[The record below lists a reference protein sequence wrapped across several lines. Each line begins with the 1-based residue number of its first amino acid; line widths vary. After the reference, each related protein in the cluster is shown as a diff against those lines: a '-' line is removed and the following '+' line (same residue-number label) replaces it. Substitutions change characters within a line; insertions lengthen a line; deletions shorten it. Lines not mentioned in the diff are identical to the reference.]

1 MAGIATK
8 QQERKALAQII
19 EIVEGLGE
27 NSYIGTAFEGCFEIA
42 KDNIEN
48 DFACSMKV
56 AKEYVEKQLAEAK
69 DTIQCRESELAD
81 REKEV
86 RSLNKTLEQQT
97 ARVKELEKRLH
108 KTEECGHQLINER
121 SALSIKCE
129 AQADEILHLKAKLYD
144 LLYKDE

>member
-27 NSYIGTAFEGCFEIA
+27 GSYIGTAFEGCFEIA

-48 DFACSMKV
+48 DYACSMKG
-56 AKEYVEKQLAEAK
+56 AKEYVEKQLGEAK
-69 DTIQCRESELAD
+69 DTIQCRENELAD

-97 ARVKELEKRLH
+97 ARVKELEERLH
-108 KTEECGHQLINER
+108 STEETGMKLINER

-129 AQADEILHLKAKLYD
+129 SQADEILRLKAKLFD